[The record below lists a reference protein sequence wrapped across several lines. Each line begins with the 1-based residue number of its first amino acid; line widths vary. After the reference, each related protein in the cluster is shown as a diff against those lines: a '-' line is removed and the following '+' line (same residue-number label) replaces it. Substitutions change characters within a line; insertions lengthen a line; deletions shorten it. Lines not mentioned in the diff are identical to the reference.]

1 MQGVRDGG
9 NEMEKI
15 GGGNKRSG
23 GVKRR
28 RREREREKKAL
39 TFVCVWFRFESDPD

>member
-28 RREREREKKAL
+28 REREREREESPY
-39 TFVCVWFRFESDPD
+39 FCVCVVQV

>member
-9 NEMEKI
+9 NEMEEI

-28 RREREREKKAL
+28 RREREREESPY
-39 TFVCVWFRFESDPD
+39 FCGCVVQV